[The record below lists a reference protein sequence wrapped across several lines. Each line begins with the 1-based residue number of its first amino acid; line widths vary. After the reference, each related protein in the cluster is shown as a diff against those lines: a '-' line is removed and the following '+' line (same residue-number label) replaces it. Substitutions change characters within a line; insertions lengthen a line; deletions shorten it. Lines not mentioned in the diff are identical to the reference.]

1 MLMYSGGNMW
11 IITSIIQL
19 MLDMRHYISRREPR
33 LFLMLSQYPLV
44 EFFEGVAL
52 AGLEG
57 ELLLGHG
64 LGVELGEGVGG
75 AAEGGVER
83 PVGLVQ
89 PRRRVRLPLPGHR
102 RRRRR
107 RSWGRREGGGW
118 RSTPSTHTTA
128 SPWLIVANPTDEVT
142 RFTFCFCSIV

>member
-1 MLMYSGGNMW
+1 MGDMARGGC
-11 IITSIIQL
+11 T
-19 MLDMRHYISRREPR
+19 H
-33 LFLMLSQYPLV
+33 V
-44 EFFEGVAL
+44 GVAL

-83 PVGLVQ
+83 AVGLVQ
-89 PRRRVRLPLPGHR
+89 PRRGIRLPLPGHR

-107 RSWGRREGGGW
+107 GWSRANRGGELDRRVCGLLALPICFPLWPPLFSSNIYLLVVWVG
-118 RSTPSTHTTA
+118 SDSVSPSNQ
-128 SPWLIVANPTDEVT
+128 IK
-142 RFTFCFCSIV
+142 